1 MASAHA
7 KGFVN
12 GISDTEFG
20 KGASIRRE
28 DAAVILARIAGEKSS
43 ALSNF
48 KDTYNIS
55 DYAKDA
61 VKKLRNDG
69 IIYGKLGNLFDPLGT
84 ASRAETAAMIHRFA
98 S

>member
-1 MASAHA
+1 M
-7 KGFVN
+7 FVDN
-12 GISDTEFG
+12 E
-20 KGASIRRE
+20 
-28 DAAVILARIAGEKSS
+28 LIA
-43 ALSNF
+43 
-48 KDTYNIS
+48 

-84 ASRAETAAMIHRFA
+84 ASRDETAAMIHRFA